1 MSELQELLAD
11 NLVFNH
17 IPFPIIIINEN
28 GETVWCSR
36 HAERVFQIESESIIG
51 KVSSYMNPDKA
62 ALYKC
67 SWEKIVNS
75 KDPIRLEEVEVE
87 LGDGTLA
94 YTTVV
99 TKVFRTAKEKFIL
112 TIFEMDEAQMA
123 DSPSRELESLRN
135 GLDDSFMMLYFD
147 EEFLITYANSH
158 FLKLSKWT
166 PKRILGK
173 PIWQMFDDS
182 EENHLMIEDIMETLK
197 NGEVWNGEAKKA
209 KKDGEIYWVDLTA
222 IPMNLAGTDTYYI
235 FLEKDITEAKET
247 QHHLEE
253 IAFIDSVTGL
263 ENRHR
268 LEQVV
273 NEFIEEK
280 KHFSFVF
287 FDIDHFYTLR
297 DVSNSDTEKEL
308 LVEFTK
314 RLRMYF
320 SDSLITRTG
329 LHEFALVTPL
339 SHWFIEGFLSYLQQ
353 HPIYIQGT
361 AIPLTVSGAV
371 TRYPEDQQTF
381 VHLMKASNATI
392 KKIKERGG
400 SAISALTADDHE
412 RLNRKAL
419 IERRL
424 LHALDKKNL
433 ELLYQPQVNL
443 KTGDVENVE
452 ALVRWQDTEAGIVTP
467 DELIPIAEENGMIHE
482 IGKFVIET
490 VCRQLKEWSSR
501 GIPMNVSINSSIR
514 EFRDK
519 DMSRLL
525 LENLTI
531 NGCDPSRLTVEITE
545 KFALEAEAEHS
556 IVRQMKQLNQK
567 GISFSLDDFGTG
579 YASFRYMLLL
589 PISSLKIDKDI
600 IQSITQQERMQKLIN
615 GMIQFGKSL
624 DLQVVAEGVETEDQF
639 ELLRAMGC
647 DSIQGYIT
655 GHPMTSLEL
664 ESWLKQTSTNQ

>member
-17 IPFPIIIINEN
+17 IPFPIIIMNEN
-28 GETVWCSR
+28 GQTVWCSR
-36 HAERVFQIESESIIG
+36 HAERVFNIESEAVKG
-51 KVSSYMNPDKA
+51 QVSPYMNPEKA
-62 ALYKC
+62 ARYKC
-67 SWEKIVNS
+67 SWEKMVNS
-75 KDPIRLEEVEVE
+75 KEPVRLEEVEVE

-99 TKVFRTAKEKFIL
+99 NKVFTSGKEKFVL
-112 TIFEMDEAQMA
+112 TIFEMDEAQQA
-123 DSPSRELESLRN
+123 DSPSRELESLRS

-147 EEFLITYANSH
+147 EEFLITYANPL

-173 PIWQMFDDS
+173 PIWQMFGDS
-182 EENHLMIEDIMETLK
+182 EEDHKMIEAMMDTLQK
-197 NGEVWNGEAKKA
+197 GEVWNGEAKKV

-222 IPMNLAGTDTYYI
+222 IPIILAGAETYYI
-235 FLEKDITEAKET
+235 FLEKDITEAKAT

-268 LEQVV
+268 LELVV
-273 NEFIEEK
+273 NEFIKER

-297 DVSNSDTEKEL
+297 DVSNTDTEKEL
-308 LVEFTK
+308 LIEFTK
-314 RLRMYF
+314 RLRRYF

-339 SHWFIEGFLSYLQQ
+339 SQWFIEGFLSYLQQ
-353 HPIYIQGT
+353 HPIYIQGA

-381 VHLMKASNATI
+381 IHLMKASHATI
-392 KKIKERGG
+392 KKVKERGG

-424 LHALDKKNL
+424 IHALDKKNL
-433 ELLYQPQVNL
+433 EVLYQPQINL
-443 KTGDVENVE
+443 KTGEVERVE
-452 ALVRWQDTEAGIVTP
+452 ALVRWQDEEAGIVSP

-482 IGKFVIET
+482 IGKFVVET
-490 VCRQLKEWSSR
+490 VCRQLKDWGSR
-501 GIPMNVSINSSIR
+501 NIPMNVSINSSIR

-519 DMSRLL
+519 DMSRQLMEQL
-525 LENLTI
+525 TLHGCDANRLTI
-531 NGCDPSRLTVEITE
+531 EITE

-600 IQSITQQERMQKLIN
+600 IQSITQQEKMQKLIN

-624 DLQVVAEGVETEDQF
+624 DLQVVAEGVETKEQL
-639 ELLRAMGC
+639 ELLRAMQC

-655 GHPMTSLEL
+655 GHPMAATEL
-664 ESWLKQTSTNQ
+664 ESWLKQA

>member
-1 MSELQELLAD
+1 MSALQELLAD

-17 IPFPIIIINEN
+17 IPFPIIIMNEN
-28 GETVWCSR
+28 GQTVWCSR
-36 HAERVFQIESESIIG
+36 HAERVFQIRSESVKG
-51 KVSSYMNPDKA
+51 QQCPYMNPDIA

-75 KDPIRLEEVEVE
+75 KDPVRLEEVEVE

-99 TKVFRTAKEKFIL
+99 TKVFQSEKEKFIL
-112 TIFEMDEAQMA
+112 TIFEMDEAQLA
-123 DSPSRELESLRN
+123 DSPSRELEKLRS
-135 GLDDSFMMLYFD
+135 GLDASFMMLYFD
-147 EEFLITYANSH
+147 EEFLITYANPL

-173 PIWQMFDDS
+173 PIWQMFSDS
-182 EENHLMIEDIMETLK
+182 EGDYQLIEEMMATLK
-197 NGEVWNGEAKKA
+197 AGEVWNGEAKKM
-209 KKDGEIYWVDLTA
+209 KKDGELYWVDLTA
-222 IPMNLAGTDTYYI
+222 IPIVLAGAETYYI

-287 FDIDHFYTLR
+287 FDIDRFYTLR

-308 LVEFTK
+308 LIEFTK

-339 SHWFIEGFLSYLQQ
+339 SQWFIEGFLAYLQQ

-381 VHLMKASNATI
+381 VHLMKASHATI

-424 LHALDKKNL
+424 VHALDKKNL

-443 KTGDVENVE
+443 KTGEVERVE

-482 IGKFVIET
+482 IGKFVLET
-490 VCRQLKEWSSR
+490 VCRQLKDWESR
-501 GIPMNVSINSSIR
+501 DISMNVSINSSIR

-519 DMSRLL
+519 DMARLFT
-525 LENLTI
+525 EHLTI
-531 NGCDPSRLTVEITE
+531 NGCEASRLTIEITE

-556 IVRQMKQLNQK
+556 IVRQMKQLHQK

-600 IQSITQQERMQKLIN
+600 IQSITQQEKIQKLVN

-624 DLQVVAEGVETEDQF
+624 ELQVVAEGVETEEQL
-639 ELLRAMGC
+639 ELLKAMEC

-655 GHPMTSLEL
+655 GHPMTVKEL
-664 ESWLKQTSTNQ
+664 EAWLPRS

>member
-17 IPFPIIIINEN
+17 IPFPIIIMDEN
-28 GETVWCSR
+28 GNTVWCSR
-36 HAERVFQIESESIIG
+36 HAERVFQVESESVKG
-51 KVSSYMNPDKA
+51 LKSPYMNPDKA
-62 ALYKC
+62 AQYKC
-67 SWEKIVNS
+67 SWEKILTSNEPV
-75 KDPIRLEEVEVE
+75 RLEEVEVE
-87 LGDGTLA
+87 LGDGTLS

-99 TKVFRTAKEKFIL
+99 LKVFKSGKEKFIL
-112 TIFEMDEAQMA
+112 TIFELDEAQQA
-123 DSPSRELESLRN
+123 DSPSRELESLRS
-135 GLDDSFMMLYFD
+135 GLNDSFMMLYFD
-147 EEFLITYANSH
+147 EEFLITYANPL

-173 PIWQMFDDS
+173 PIWQMFGDS
-182 EENHLMIEDIMETLK
+182 EEDLHLIETMMQTLK

-209 KKDGEIYWVDLTA
+209 KKDGEVYWVDLTA
-222 IPMNLAGTDTYYI
+222 IPIVLTGAETYYI
-235 FLEKDITEAKET
+235 FLEKDITQAKET

-273 NEFIEEK
+273 NEFIEER

-308 LVEFTK
+308 LIEFTK

-339 SHWFIEGFLSYLQQ
+339 SQWFIEGFISYLQH

-381 VHLMKASNATI
+381 IHLMKASHATI
-392 KKIKERGG
+392 KKIQERGG
-400 SAISALTADDHE
+400 NAISALTADDHE

-424 LHALDKKNL
+424 IHALDKRNL
-433 ELLYQPQVNL
+433 ELLYQPQINL
-443 KTGDVENVE
+443 KTGEVERVE

-482 IGKFVIET
+482 IGKFVLET
-490 VCRQLKEWSSR
+490 VCRQLKDWGSR
-501 GIPMNVSINSSIR
+501 DISMNVSINSSIR

-519 DMSRLL
+519 DMARQFM
-525 LENLTI
+525 EQLTI
-531 NGCDPSRLTVEITE
+531 NGCEANRLTVEITE

-556 IVRQMKQLNQK
+556 IVRQMKQLHQK
-567 GISFSLDDFGTG
+567 GVSFSLDDFGTG

-600 IQSITQQERMQKLIN
+600 IQSITQQEKMQKLIN

-624 DLQVVAEGVETEDQF
+624 DLQVVAEGVETKEQL
-639 ELLRAMGC
+639 ELLRAMDC

-655 GHPMTSLEL
+655 GHPMTVSEL
-664 ESWLKQTSTNQ
+664 ETWMKHA

>member
-17 IPFPIIIINEN
+17 IPFPIIIMNEN
-28 GETVWCSR
+28 GQTVWCSR
-36 HAERVFQIESESIIG
+36 HAERVFNIESEAVKG
-51 KVSSYMNPDKA
+51 QVSPYMNPEKA
-62 ALYKC
+62 ARYKC
-67 SWEKIVNS
+67 SWEKMVNS
-75 KDPIRLEEVEVE
+75 KEPVRLEEVEVE

-99 TKVFRTAKEKFIL
+99 NKVFISGKEKFVL
-112 TIFEMDEAQMA
+112 TIFEMDEAQQA
-123 DSPSRELESLRN
+123 DSPSRELESLRS

-147 EEFLITYANSH
+147 EEFLITYANPL

-173 PIWQMFDDS
+173 PIWQMFGDS
-182 EENHLMIEDIMETLK
+182 EEDHKMIEAMMDTLQK
-197 NGEVWNGEAKKA
+197 GEVWNGEAKKV

-222 IPMNLAGTDTYYI
+222 IPIILAGAETYYI
-235 FLEKDITEAKET
+235 FLEKDITEAKAT

-268 LEQVV
+268 LELVV
-273 NEFIEEK
+273 NEFIKER

-297 DVSNSDTEKEL
+297 DVSNTDTEKEL
-308 LVEFTK
+308 LIEFTK
-314 RLRMYF
+314 RLRRYF

-339 SHWFIEGFLSYLQQ
+339 SQWFIEGFLSYLQQ
-353 HPIYIQGT
+353 HPIYIQGA

-381 VHLMKASNATI
+381 IHLMKASHATI
-392 KKIKERGG
+392 KKVKERGG

-424 LHALDKKNL
+424 IHALDKKNL
-433 ELLYQPQVNL
+433 EVLYQPQINL
-443 KTGDVENVE
+443 KTGEVERVE
-452 ALVRWQDTEAGIVTP
+452 ALVRWQDEEAGIVSP

-482 IGKFVIET
+482 IGKFVVET
-490 VCRQLKEWSSR
+490 VCRQLKDWGSR
-501 GIPMNVSINSSIR
+501 NIPMNVSINSSIR

-519 DMSRLL
+519 DMSRQLMEQL
-525 LENLTI
+525 TLHGCDANRLTI
-531 NGCDPSRLTVEITE
+531 EITE

-600 IQSITQQERMQKLIN
+600 IQSITQQEKMQKLIN

-624 DLQVVAEGVETEDQF
+624 DLQVVAEGVETKEQL
-639 ELLRAMGC
+639 ELLRAMQC

-655 GHPMTSLEL
+655 GHPMAATEL
-664 ESWLKQTSTNQ
+664 ESWLKQA

>member
-17 IPFPIIIINEN
+17 IPFPIIIMNEN
-28 GETVWCSR
+28 GQTVWCSR
-36 HAERVFQIESESIIG
+36 HAERVFQIESDSVQGQINP
-51 KVSSYMNPDKA
+51 YMNPDKA

-67 SWEKIVNS
+67 SWEKILNS
-75 KDPIRLEEVEVE
+75 KDLIRLEEVEIE
-87 LGDGTLA
+87 LGNGTLT

-99 TKVFRTAKEKFIL
+99 AKVFTSGSKKFIL
-112 TIFEMDEAQMA
+112 TIFEMDEAQQA
-123 DSPSRELESLRN
+123 DSPAKELDSLRS

-147 EEFLITYANSH
+147 EEFLITYANPH

-173 PIWQMFDDS
+173 PIWQMFGDS
-182 EENHLMIEDIMETLK
+182 EEDHQIIEEMMEALK
-197 NGEVWNGEAKKA
+197 KGEVWNGEVKKV
-209 KKDGEIYWVDLTA
+209 KKDGDFYWVDLTA
-222 IPMNLAGTDTYYI
+222 IPMILTGAETYYI

-247 QHHLEE
+247 QHHLEQ

-273 NEFIEEK
+273 NEFIEER

-308 LVEFTK
+308 LIEFTK

-339 SHWFIEGFLSYLQQ
+339 SQWFIEGFLAYLQQ

-424 LHALDKKNL
+424 IHALDKKNL
-433 ELLYQPQVNL
+433 EVLYQPQINL
-443 KTGDVENVE
+443 KTGEVEGVE
-452 ALVRWQDTEAGIVTP
+452 ALVRWQDTEAGIVSP

-490 VCRQLKEWSSR
+490 VCRQLKDWGSR
-501 GIPMNVSINSSIR
+501 DIPMNVSINSSIR

-519 DMSRLL
+519 DMARLFM
-525 LENLTI
+525 EHLTI
-531 NGCDPSRLTVEITE
+531 NGCDANRLTIEITE

-556 IVRQMKQLNQK
+556 IVRQMKQLHQK

-600 IQSITQQERMQKLIN
+600 IQSITQQEKMQKLIN

-624 DLQVVAEGVETEDQF
+624 DLQVVAEGVETKEQL
-639 ELLRAMGC
+639 ELLKVMDC

-655 GHPMTSLEL
+655 GHPMTANEL
-664 ESWLKQTSTNQ
+664 ETWLKHS

>member
-17 IPFPIIIINEN
+17 IPFPIIIMNEN
-28 GETVWCSR
+28 GQTVWCSR
-36 HAERVFQIESESIIG
+36 HAERVFQIESESVKG
-51 KVSSYMNPDKA
+51 KQCPYMNPDKA

-67 SWEKIVNS
+67 SWEKIINS

-99 TKVFRTAKEKFIL
+99 TKVFQSEKEKFIL
-112 TIFEMDEAQMA
+112 TIFEMDEAQLA
-123 DSPSRELESLRN
+123 DSPSRELESLRR
-135 GLDDSFMMLYFD
+135 GLNDSFMMLYFD
-147 EEFLITYANSH
+147 EEFLITYANPL

-173 PIWQMFDDS
+173 PIWQMFGDTEGDHKII
-182 EENHLMIEDIMETLK
+182 EEMMETLK
-197 NGEVWNGEAKKA
+197 AGEVWNGEAKKM
-209 KKDGEIYWVDLTA
+209 KKDGELYWVELTA
-222 IPMNLAGTDTYYI
+222 IPIVLAGAETYYI
-235 FLEKDITEAKET
+235 FLEKDITEAKAT

-273 NEFIEEK
+273 NEFIEER

-287 FDIDHFYTLR
+287 FDIDRFYTLR

-308 LVEFTK
+308 LIEFTK

-339 SHWFIEGFLSYLQQ
+339 SQWFIEGFLAYLQQ
-353 HPIYIQGT
+353 HPIYIHGT

-381 VHLMKASNATI
+381 VHLMKASHATI

-424 LHALDKKNL
+424 VHALDKKDL

-443 KTGDVENVE
+443 KTGDVERVE
-452 ALVRWQDTEAGIVTP
+452 ALVRWQDMEAGIVTP

-482 IGKFVIET
+482 IGKFVLET
-490 VCRQLKEWSSR
+490 VCRQLKDWGSR
-501 GIPMNVSINSSIR
+501 DISMNVSINSSIR

-519 DMSRLL
+519 DMARLFM
-525 LENLTI
+525 EHLTI
-531 NGCDPSRLTVEITE
+531 NGCEANRLTVEITE

-556 IVRQMKQLNQK
+556 IVRQMKQLHQK
-567 GISFSLDDFGTG
+567 GVSFSLDDFGTG

-600 IQSITQQERMQKLIN
+600 IQSITQQEKIEKLVN

-624 DLQVVAEGVETEDQF
+624 ELQVVAEGVETKEQL
-639 ELLRAMGC
+639 ELLRAMDC

-655 GHPMTSLEL
+655 GHPMTATQLEA
-664 ESWLKQTSTNQ
+664 WLQQS

>member
-17 IPFPIIIINEN
+17 IPFPIIIMNEN
-28 GETVWCSR
+28 GQTVWCSR
-36 HAERVFQIESESIIG
+36 HAERVFRIESDSVKGQI
-51 KVSSYMNPDKA
+51 SPYMNPDKA

-67 SWEKIVNS
+67 SWEKIINS

-87 LGDGTLA
+87 LGNGTLT

-99 TKVFRTAKEKFIL
+99 TKVFKSGKEKFVL
-112 TIFEMDEAQMA
+112 AIFEMDEAQQA
-123 DSPSRELESLRN
+123 DSPARELESLRS
-135 GLDDSFMMLYFD
+135 GLDSSFMMLYFD
-147 EEFLITYANSH
+147 EEFLITYANPH

-173 PIWQMFDDS
+173 PIWQMFGDA
-182 EENHLMIEDIMETLK
+182 EEDHQIIEELMETLK
-197 NGEVWNGEAKKA
+197 NGEVWNGEAKKV
-209 KKDGEIYWVDLTA
+209 KKDGEFYWVDLTA
-222 IPMNLAGTDTYYI
+222 IPIVLTGAETYYI

-247 QHHLEE
+247 QHHLEQ

-273 NEFIEEK
+273 NEFIEER

-308 LVEFTK
+308 LIEFTK

-339 SHWFIEGFLSYLQQ
+339 SQWFIEGFLAYLQQ

-424 LHALDKKNL
+424 IHALDKKNL
-433 ELLYQPQVNL
+433 EVLYQPQINL
-443 KTGDVENVE
+443 KTGDVEGAE
-452 ALVRWQDTEAGIVTP
+452 ALVRWQDIEAGIVSP

-490 VCRQLKEWSSR
+490 VCRQLKDWTSR
-501 GIPMNVSINSSIR
+501 NIPMNVSINSSIR

-519 DMSRLL
+519 DMARLFM
-525 LENLTI
+525 EHLTI
-531 NGCDPSRLTVEITE
+531 NGCDANRLTIEITE

-600 IQSITQQERMQKLIN
+600 IQSITQQEKMQKLIN

-624 DLQVVAEGVETEDQF
+624 DLQVVAEGVETKEQL
-639 ELLRAMGC
+639 ELLRVMDC

-655 GHPMTSLEL
+655 GHPMTANEL
-664 ESWLKQTSTNQ
+664 ETWLKHS

>member
-17 IPFPIIIINEN
+17 IPFPIIIMNEN
-28 GETVWCSR
+28 GQTVWCSR
-36 HAERVFQIESESIIG
+36 HAERVFNIESEAVKG
-51 KVSSYMNPDKA
+51 QVSPYMNPEKA
-62 ALYKC
+62 ARYKC
-67 SWEKIVNS
+67 SWEKMVNS
-75 KDPIRLEEVEVE
+75 KEPVRLEEVEVE

-99 TKVFRTAKEKFIL
+99 NKVFISGKEKFVL
-112 TIFEMDEAQMA
+112 TIFEMDEAQQA
-123 DSPSRELESLRN
+123 DSPSRELESLRS

-147 EEFLITYANSH
+147 EEFLITYANPL

-173 PIWQMFDDS
+173 PIWQMFGDS
-182 EENHLMIEDIMETLK
+182 EEDHKMIEAMMDTLQK
-197 NGEVWNGEAKKA
+197 GEVWNGEAKKV

-222 IPMNLAGTDTYYI
+222 IPIILAGAETYYI
-235 FLEKDITEAKET
+235 FLEKDITEAKAT

-268 LEQVV
+268 LELVV
-273 NEFIEEK
+273 NEFIKER

-297 DVSNSDTEKEL
+297 DVSNTDTEKEL
-308 LVEFTK
+308 LIEFTK
-314 RLRMYF
+314 RLRRYF

-339 SHWFIEGFLSYLQQ
+339 SQWFIEGFLSYLQQ
-353 HPIYIQGT
+353 HPIYIQGA

-381 VHLMKASNATI
+381 IHLMKASHATI
-392 KKIKERGG
+392 KKVKERGG

-424 LHALDKKNL
+424 IHALDKKNL
-433 ELLYQPQVNL
+433 EVLYQPQINL
-443 KTGDVENVE
+443 KTGEVERVE
-452 ALVRWQDTEAGIVTP
+452 ALVRWQDEEAGIVSP
-467 DELIPIAEENGMIHE
+467 DELIPIAEENGMINE
-482 IGKFVIET
+482 IGKFVVET
-490 VCRQLKEWSSR
+490 VCRQLKDWGSR
-501 GIPMNVSINSSIR
+501 NIPMNVSINSSIR

-519 DMSRLL
+519 DMSRQLMEQL
-525 LENLTI
+525 TLHGCDANRLTI
-531 NGCDPSRLTVEITE
+531 EITE

-600 IQSITQQERMQKLIN
+600 IQSITQQEKMQKLIN

-624 DLQVVAEGVETEDQF
+624 DLQVVAEGVETKEQL
-639 ELLRAMGC
+639 ELLRAMQC

-655 GHPMTSLEL
+655 GHPMAATEL
-664 ESWLKQTSTNQ
+664 ESWLKQA

>member
-11 NLVFNH
+11 NLVFND
-17 IPFPIIIINEN
+17 IPFPIIIMNEN

-36 HAERVFQIESESIIG
+36 HAEKVFQIQSESIKG
-51 KVSSYMNPDKA
+51 QQCPYMNPDKA
-62 ALYKC
+62 AQYKC
-67 SWEKIVNS
+67 SWEKILNS
-75 KDPIRLEEVEVE
+75 KDPIRLEKVEVE

-99 TKVFRTAKEKFIL
+99 TKVLQSEKQKFIL
-112 TIFEMDEAQMA
+112 TIFEMDEAQYA
-123 DSPSRELESLRN
+123 DSPSRELERLRS
-135 GLDDSFMMLYFD
+135 GLNDSYMMLYFD
-147 EEFLITYANSH
+147 EEFLITYANPL

-173 PIWQMFDDS
+173 PIWQMFGDS
-182 EENHLMIEDIMETLK
+182 EGDHQKIEELMETLK
-197 NGEVWNGEAKKA
+197 AGEVWNGEAKKM
-209 KKDGEIYWVDLTA
+209 KKDGDLYWVDLTA
-222 IPMNLAGTDTYYI
+222 IPIVLEGAETYYI

-273 NEFIEEK
+273 TEFIEER

-287 FDIDHFYTLR
+287 FDIDRFYTLR

-308 LVEFTK
+308 LIEFTK

-339 SHWFIEGFLSYLQQ
+339 SQWFIEGFLAYLQQ

-381 VHLMKASNATI
+381 VHLMKASHATI

-424 LHALDKKNL
+424 VHALDKKNL
-433 ELLYQPQVNL
+433 EVLYQPQVNL
-443 KTGDVENVE
+443 KTGDVERVE
-452 ALVRWQDTEAGIVTP
+452 ALVRWQDPEAGIVTP

-482 IGKFVIET
+482 IGKFVIST
-490 VCRQLKEWSSR
+490 VCQQLKDWGSR
-501 GIPMNVSINSSIR
+501 DISMNVSINSSIR

-519 DMSRLL
+519 DMARMFM
-525 LENLTI
+525 EHLTI
-531 NGCDPSRLTVEITE
+531 NGCDANRLTIEITE

-556 IVRQMKQLNQK
+556 IVRQMKQLHQK

-600 IQSITQQERMQKLIN
+600 IQSITQQEKIQKLVN

-624 DLQVVAEGVETEDQF
+624 ELQVVAEGVETKEQL
-639 ELLRAMGC
+639 ELLRAMDC

-655 GHPMTSLEL
+655 GHPMTSKEL
-664 ESWLKQTSTNQ
+664 ETWLKHS

>member
-17 IPFPIIIINEN
+17 IPFPIIIMNEN
-28 GETVWCSR
+28 GQTVWCSR
-36 HAERVFQIESESIIG
+36 HAERVFKIESESVKGQI
-51 KVSSYMNPDKA
+51 SPYMNPEKA

-67 SWEKIVNS
+67 SWEKVITS

-87 LGDGTLA
+87 LGDGSLT

-99 TKVFRTAKEKFIL
+99 TKVFKSGKEKFIL
-112 TIFEMDEAQMA
+112 TIFEMDEAQQA
-123 DSPSRELESLRN
+123 DSPARELESLRN

-147 EEFLITYANSH
+147 EEFLITYANPL

-173 PIWQMFDDS
+173 PIWQMFGDS
-182 EENHLMIEDIMETLK
+182 EEEHEIIEELMETLK
-197 NGEVWNGEAKKA
+197 KGEVWNGEAKKV

-222 IPMNLAGTDTYYI
+222 IPIILAGAETYYI
-235 FLEKDITEAKET
+235 FLEKDITGAKET

-273 NEFIEEK
+273 NQYIEERR
-280 KHFSFVF
+280 HFSFVF

-308 LVEFTK
+308 LIEFTK

-339 SHWFIEGFLSYLQQ
+339 SQWFIEGFLTYLQQ
-353 HPIYIQGT
+353 HPIYIQGA

-381 VHLMKASNATI
+381 VHLMKASHATI
-392 KKIKERGG
+392 KKVKERGG

-424 LHALDKKNL
+424 IHALDMKNL
-433 ELLYQPQVNL
+433 EVLYQPQINL
-443 KTGDVENVE
+443 KTGEVERVE
-452 ALVRWQDTEAGIVTP
+452 ALVRWQDIQAGIVSP

-482 IGKFVIET
+482 IGKFVVET
-490 VCRQLKEWSSR
+490 VCRQLKDWSSR
-501 GIPMNVSINSSIR
+501 SITMNVSINSSIR

-519 DMSRLL
+519 DMARQLM
-525 LENLTI
+525 EQLTI
-531 NGCDPSRLTVEITE
+531 NGCNANRLTVEITE

-556 IVRQMKQLNQK
+556 IVRQMKQLHQQ

-600 IQSITQQERMQKLIN
+600 IQSITQQEKMQKLIN

-624 DLQVVAEGVETEDQF
+624 DLQVIAEGVETKEQL
-639 ELLRAMGC
+639 ELLRAMDC

-655 GHPMTSLEL
+655 GHPMTAAEL
-664 ESWLKQTSTNQ
+664 ETWLKHA

>member
-17 IPFPIIIINEN
+17 IPFPIIIMNEN
-28 GETVWCSR
+28 GQTVWCSR
-36 HAERVFQIESESIIG
+36 HAERVFNIESEAVKG
-51 KVSSYMNPDKA
+51 QVSPYMNPEKA
-62 ALYKC
+62 ARYKC
-67 SWEKIVNS
+67 SWEKMVNS
-75 KDPIRLEEVEVE
+75 KEPVRLEEVEVE

-99 TKVFRTAKEKFIL
+99 NKVFISGKEKFVL
-112 TIFEMDEAQMA
+112 TIFEMDEAQQA
-123 DSPSRELESLRN
+123 DSPSRELESLRS

-147 EEFLITYANSH
+147 EEFLITYANPL

-173 PIWQMFDDS
+173 PIWQMFRDS
-182 EENHLMIEDIMETLK
+182 EEDHKMIEAMMDTLQK
-197 NGEVWNGEAKKA
+197 GEVWNGEAKKV

-222 IPMNLAGTDTYYI
+222 IPIILAGAETYYI
-235 FLEKDITEAKET
+235 FLEKDITEAKAT

-268 LEQVV
+268 LELVV
-273 NEFIEEK
+273 NEFIKER

-297 DVSNSDTEKEL
+297 DVSNTDTEKEL
-308 LVEFTK
+308 LIEFTK
-314 RLRMYF
+314 RLRRYF

-339 SHWFIEGFLSYLQQ
+339 SQWFIEGFLSYLQQ
-353 HPIYIQGT
+353 HPIYIQGA

-381 VHLMKASNATI
+381 IHLMKASHATI
-392 KKIKERGG
+392 KKVKERGG

-424 LHALDKKNL
+424 IHALDKKNL
-433 ELLYQPQVNL
+433 EVLYQPQINL
-443 KTGDVENVE
+443 KTGEVERVE
-452 ALVRWQDTEAGIVTP
+452 ALVRWQDEEAGIVSP

-482 IGKFVIET
+482 IGKFVVET
-490 VCRQLKEWSSR
+490 VCRQLKDWGSR
-501 GIPMNVSINSSIR
+501 NIPMNVSINSSIR

-519 DMSRLL
+519 DMSRQLMEQL
-525 LENLTI
+525 TLHGCDANRLTI
-531 NGCDPSRLTVEITE
+531 EITE

-600 IQSITQQERMQKLIN
+600 IQSITQQEKMQKLIN

-624 DLQVVAEGVETEDQF
+624 DLQVVAEGVETKEQL
-639 ELLRAMGC
+639 ELLRAMQC

-655 GHPMTSLEL
+655 GHPMAATEL
-664 ESWLKQTSTNQ
+664 ESWLKQA